1 MRLYTDLFPRASWG
15 RKLADVPPVTKPTP
29 RQRLLDAAAELFY
42 ARGIGA
48 VGVDL
53 ISKAAGVSKRTLY
66 AEFGSKDQ
74 LIAQSLDARGT
85 GIVGMYLPPAGSD
98 ASPREQIL
106 AVFGRLDAWAASEFF
121 RGCAFVNAATELADP
136 GHPARDVA
144 RHYKQ
149 RIRDFFADQAARGG
163 AADPHALAGQLAV
176 VFDGTIVQAVVGTPV
191 PFGTVRGAVL
201 ALLDAHE
208 VR

>member
-1 MRLYTDLFPRASWG
+1 
-15 RKLADVPPVTKPTP
+15 VTKLTP
-29 RQRLLDAAAELFY
+29 RQRLLDAAADLFY

-85 GIVGMYLPPAGSD
+85 GIVGMYLPPADSG
-98 ASPREQIL
+98 APPRDQIL
-106 AVFGRLDAWAASEFF
+106 AVFERLDAWTASEFF
-121 RGCAFVNAATELADP
+121 RGCAFVNAATELADTT
-136 GHPARDVA
+136 HPACDVA

-149 RIRDFFADQAARGG
+149 RIRDFFADQAARAG
-163 AADPHALAGQLAV
+163 AKDPQALAGQLVV
-176 VFDGTIVQAVVGTPV
+176 VFDGTIVQAVMGTALPSD
-191 PFGTVRGAVL
+191 TVDGAVR